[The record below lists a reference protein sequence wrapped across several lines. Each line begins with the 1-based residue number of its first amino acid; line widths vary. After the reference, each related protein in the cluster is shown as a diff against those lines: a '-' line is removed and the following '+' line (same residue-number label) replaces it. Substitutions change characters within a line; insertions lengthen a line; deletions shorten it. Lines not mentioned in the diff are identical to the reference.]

1 MAAPV
6 PASVDA
12 AHAPD
17 ADTWDHVVRATAH
30 CGQLEAAAL
39 LMRLCREHAH
49 DPELLART
57 GGVRS
62 GKRRRTLLMLAVR
75 RGDVARAAE
84 IVGAAPTPAS
94 RSQLLACVNS
104 SDQTA
109 LHMACSPKREDE
121 GAAVAQAELLL
132 GAGADPLA
140 CARDCQPIHRAAE
153 WSVRLVQRLV
163 AAGASIDGDL
173 AGNSTL
179 RCAAAAGTARSVR
192 MIPALVA
199 LGARETHGNDAMQD
213 FAYCYVKGAPPPS
226 DEEVRAALTALV
238 SVGCSLTA
246 PDEDGGMTPMDTAA
260 HGNNAPV
267 VAALLAMG
275 VAATAQSLVRAVR
288 HPDLVHVLLA
298 VGAPLGMATTV
309 TPLMAAA
316 SVLESVRLL
325 LAAGASVHDSDEH
338 GRTALMHAL
347 NCFFVTTDDVP
358 RVVEELLDA
367 GADVAARDNDG
378 NTPLHVLATVNASQ
392 PWAATVAR
400 LLLASDAAAAAAVN
414 TAGETPAQRVPAGA
428 ARAGELYALLLAEA

>member
-1 MAAPV
+1 MA
-6 PASVDA
+6 ASVDA

-62 GKRRRTLLMLAVR
+62 GKRGLTLLMVAVER
-75 RGDVARAAE
+75 CDVARAAE

-104 SDQTA
+104 KDQTA

-121 GAAVAQAELLL
+121 GAALALLELLL
-132 GAGADPLA
+132 GAGAD
-140 CARDCQPIHRAAE
+140 RDCQPIHLAAE

-199 LGARETHGNDAMQD
+199 LGARETDGNDAMQD
-213 FAYCYVKGAPPPS
+213 FAYCSVKGAPPPS

-238 SVGCSLTA
+238 SVGCSLTE
-246 PDEDGGMTPMDTAA
+246 PDEEDGMTPMDTAA

-275 VAATAQSLVRAVR
+275 VAATTQSLVHAVT
-288 HPDLVHVLLA
+288 HPDIVRMLLA
-298 VGAPLGMATTV
+298 AGAPPGVATTV

-316 SVLESVRLL
+316 SFWVLESVRLL

-338 GRTALMHAL
+338 GHTALVHAL
-347 NCFFVTTDDVP
+347 NCFFVTTLDDVP
-358 RVVEELLDA
+358 HVVEELLVA

-378 NTPLHVLATVNASQ
+378 NTPLHVLATVHASQ

-414 TAGETPAQRVPAGA
+414 TAGETHAQRVPAGA
-428 ARAGELYALLLAEA
+428 ARAGELYTLLLAPAEA